1 MEGAVKSRL
10 SQMDQLQQNRL
21 KNRVESPCIKI
32 CTYDP
37 DSGLCR
43 GCGRTLEEIGA
54 WFSMTDAERRAVMG
68 EERCAKAREQ
78 VRGACESDERRE
90 PSERPG

>member
-1 MEGAVKSRL
+1 M
-10 SQMDQLQQNRL
+10 
-21 KNRVESPCIKI
+21 ESPCIKI

-54 WFSMTDAERRAVMG
+54 WFSMTDAERCAVMG
-68 EERCAKAREQ
+68 Q
-78 VRGACESDERRE
+78 L
-90 PSERPG
+90 P